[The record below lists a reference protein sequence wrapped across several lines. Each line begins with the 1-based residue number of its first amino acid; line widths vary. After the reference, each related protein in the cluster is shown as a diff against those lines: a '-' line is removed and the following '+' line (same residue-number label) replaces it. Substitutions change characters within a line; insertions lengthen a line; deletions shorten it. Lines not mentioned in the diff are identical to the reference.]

1 MSGQPA
7 FEEYVA
13 ARWPS
18 LVRTAY
24 LLTGN
29 HHDAEDLVQG
39 ALLKAVARWNRI
51 AEQPDPYVRR
61 IIAHDHVSRWRRHR
75 GREVSVGEPPDA
87 LLEEPDAADLLA
99 LRGALVTLAP
109 GQRTVIV
116 LRYYEGLTEREVAEV
131 LGRSLGTVKSQA
143 SDGMRR
149 LREQL
154 GERAPTELT
163 RPSR

>member
-1 MSGQPA
+1 MSGQPD

-13 ARWPS
+13 ARWPA

-39 ALLKAVARWNRI
+39 ALLKAVARWKRI
-51 AEQPDPYVRR
+51 GDRPDPYVRR
-61 IIAHDHVSRWRRHR
+61 IIANDHVSRWRRHK
-75 GREVSVGEPPDA
+75 GREVSVGETPDSA
-87 LLEEPDAADLLA
+87 LESPDGADLLA
-99 LRGALVTLAP
+99 LRDALATLAP
-109 GQRTVIV
+109 GQRAVIV

-131 LGRSLGTVKSQA
+131 LGRSVGTVKSQA

-149 LREQL
+149 LRDLL
-154 GERAPTELT
+154 GDDEVLSVR
-163 RPSR
+163 

>member
-1 MSGQPA
+1 MSGQPE

-13 ARWPS
+13 ARWPA

-39 ALLKAVARWNRI
+39 ALLKAVARWGRI
-51 AEQPDPYVRR
+51 ADRPDPYVRR
-61 IIAHDHVSRWRRHR
+61 IIANDHVSSWRRR
-75 GREVSVGEPPDA
+75 RDREVSMSEPPDA
-87 LLEEPDAADLLA
+87 TLEGPDGADLVA
-99 LRGALVTLAP
+99 LRDALATLAP
-109 GQRTVIV
+109 GQRAVIV

-154 GERAPTELT
+154 GDVGAAELT
-163 RPSR
+163 RPLR